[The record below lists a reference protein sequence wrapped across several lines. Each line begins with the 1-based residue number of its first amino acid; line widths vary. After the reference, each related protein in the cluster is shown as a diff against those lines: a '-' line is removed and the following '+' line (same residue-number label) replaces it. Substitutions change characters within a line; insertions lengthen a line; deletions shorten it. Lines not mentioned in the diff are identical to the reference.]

1 MVVDNA
7 LEEDSGGQRGPELDA
22 LPVDKPAIRS
32 PHPYVED
39 WLWAWAKQSM
49 GVRHAIAEDT
59 EYWKRITLYTLVEGL
74 P

>member
-22 LPVDKPAIRS
+22 LPVDKPALRR

-39 WLWAWAKQSM
+39 WLWGWAKKIPEDS
-49 GVRHAIAEDT
+49 GFWRRLSLNVIA
-59 EYWKRITLYTLVEGL
+59 EGL